1 MRNTVITTPGRTRI
15 IGRFDPLV
23 DVICEHAGWD
33 PDLLNDPAGIRRIQE
48 LTNDPAWCADSL
60 NAGDRLREY
69 LARTDRET
77 VVLDVDGIL
86 ATPVRDEY
94 ACQSHYHGPEYVA
107 AHR

>member
-1 MRNTVITTPGRTRI
+1 MRNTVITTPGRTRAI
-15 IGRFDPLV
+15 SRLDPLV

-33 PDLLNDPAGIRRIQE
+33 PDLL
-48 LTNDPAWCADSL
+48 NDPAWCADSL

>member
-1 MRNTVITTPGRTRI
+1 MRNTVITTPGRTRAI
-15 IGRFDPLV
+15 SRLDPLV

-69 LARTDRET
+69 LARTHR
-77 VVLDVDGIL
+77 VLEHPGPTG
-86 ATPVRDEY
+86 TPSFGTWTGSSPR
-94 ACQSHYHGPEYVA
+94 
-107 AHR
+107 R

>member
-1 MRNTVITTPGRTRI
+1 MRNTVITPPGRTRI
-15 IGRFDPLV
+15 IGRSDPLT
-23 DVICEHAGWD
+23 DVICEHEGWNPSLLHD
-33 PDLLNDPAGIRRIQE
+33 PDGTRLIQE
-48 LTNDPAWCADSL
+48 LTADPAWCADSL

-69 LARTDRET
+69 LARTNRET